1 MRRFLA
7 VFYPAA
13 EYDVTVRITTVGAHQ
28 FKTEGKVLAE
38 PGWLEV
44 AGKGRTQREAL
55 TPVKPGEPAAVKDV
69 VVSTMQTKAPARYTE
84 ATLLSAM
91 ETAGKKLEDDE
102 LRGAMAD
109 KGLGTPATRASII
122 EGLIEQKYM
131 RREERDLHP
140 MAKAFQLI
148 TLLKGL
154 KIAELSEPR
163 LTAEWEQKLRLIE
176 EGKFQSDEFM
186 REIRR
191 LTENVVNMAKQYEG
205 NSVPLENPRRIE
217 APCPQCGGE
226 IVENYRR
233 FACTTPGCEFS
244 IAKHPSGR
252 MLEQAEVEELLNTGR
267 VGPLSGFISKRGFPF
282 EAELILKKL
291 SLIHI

>member
-44 AGKGRTQREAL
+44 AGKGRSQREAL

-69 VVSTMQTKAPARYTE
+69 VV
-84 ATLLSAM
+84 SAM

-131 RREERDLHP
+131 RREERELHP

-163 LTAEWEQKLRLIE
+163 LTAGQQR
-176 EGKFQSDEFM
+176 
-186 REIRR
+186 
-191 LTENVVNMAKQYEG
+191 A
-205 NSVPLENPRRIE
+205 
-217 APCPQCGGE
+217 A
-226 IVENYRR
+226 
-233 FACTTPGCEFS
+233 
-244 IAKHPSGR
+244 
-252 MLEQAEVEELLNTGR
+252 
-267 VGPLSGFISKRGFPF
+267 
-282 EAELILKKL
+282 
-291 SLIHI
+291 

>member
-1 MRRFLA
+1 
-7 VFYPAA
+7 
-13 EYDVTVRITTVGAHQ
+13 
-28 FKTEGKVLAE
+28 
-38 PGWLEV
+38 
-44 AGKGRTQREAL
+44 
-55 TPVKPGEPAAVKDV
+55 
-69 VVSTMQTKAPARYTE
+69 
-84 ATLLSAM
+84 
-91 ETAGKKLEDDE
+91 
-102 LRGAMAD
+102 
-109 KGLGTPATRASII
+109 
-122 EGLIEQKYM
+122 M

-217 APCPQCGGE
+217 APLSA
-226 IVENYRR
+226 VRR
-233 FACTTPGCEFS
+233 RDRRKLPPLRLHDARLRVLDC
-244 IAKHPSGR
+244 
-252 MLEQAEVEELLNTGR
+252 QASFGPHARTG
-267 VGPLSGFISKRGFPF
+267 
-282 EAELILKKL
+282 
-291 SLIHI
+291 

>member
-1 MRRFLA
+1 MLFRSDEC
-7 VFYPAA
+7 VQ
-13 EYDVTVRITTVGAHQ
+13 T
-28 FKTEGKVLAE
+28 
-38 PGWLEV
+38 
-44 AGKGRTQREAL
+44 
-55 TPVKPGEPAAVKDV
+55 KDV
-69 VVSTMQTKAPARYTE
+69 VVSALQTKPPARYTE

-122 EGLIEQKYM
+122 EGLLDQKYM
-131 RREERDLHP
+131 RREERELRP

-163 LTAEWEQKLRLIE
+163 LTAEWEQKLRMIE
-176 EGKFQSDEFM
+176 EGRVQSDEFM
-186 REIRR
+186 RDIRT
-191 LTENVVNMAKQYEG
+191 LTENVVEMAKQYEG
-205 NSVPLENPRRIE
+205 NSGPLENPLHVD

-252 MLEQAEVEELLNTGR
+252 MLEPTEVEELISTGH

-282 EAELILKKL
+282 DFTTKNALKAR
-291 SLIHI
+291 

>member
-1 MRRFLA
+1 
-7 VFYPAA
+7 
-13 EYDVTVRITTVGAHQ
+13 
-28 FKTEGKVLAE
+28 
-38 PGWLEV
+38 
-44 AGKGRTQREAL
+44 
-55 TPVKPGEPAAVKDV
+55 
-69 VVSTMQTKAPARYTE
+69 MQTKAPARYTE

-217 APCPQCGGE
+217 APCPHA
-226 IVENYRR
+226 R
-233 FACTTPGCEFS
+233 
-244 IAKHPSGR
+244 
-252 MLEQAEVEELLNTGR
+252 TG
-267 VGPLSGFISKRGFPF
+267 
-282 EAELILKKL
+282 
-291 SLIHI
+291 